1 MELSSL
7 DRLKG
12 KKNLLAFSAG
22 IDSTALFFLLVE
34 HNIDFDIAIVNYN
47 LRPQSKEELAYAHRL
62 AKKYNK
68 KIFYKEV
75 HLTPPSIEKKARTI
89 RYAFFEKII
98 THHGYDN
105 LITAHQLNDQLE
117 WFLMQLSKGAGVV
130 ELVGMDEVTQKEH
143 YTIVRPLLY
152 IAKKKLLAYLHQ
164 KKVRY
169 FVDESNSDERFFRNF
184 IRHRYSDPFIEKF
197 EKGVRKSFF
206 YLHED
211 KKLLQKKIRTIKQ
224 LLYTDNTQN
233 EYENLRLFSTMFKK
247 LGYLLTSSQKQEI
260 LRQREGVIGGKIA
273 FAITSTKLFVVPYY
287 TTPLDKRTK
296 ELYRKYKVPKVLRG
310 YIFAHNINLD
320 IFS

>member
-1 MELSSL
+1 M
-7 DRLKG
+7 G

-47 LRPQSKEELAYAHRL
+47 LRPQSKEEVTYAHHL
-62 AKKYNK
+62 AKKHNK

-75 HLTPPSIEKKARTI
+75 HLSPPSIEKKARAI
-89 RYAFFEKII
+89 RYAFFEEII
-98 THHGYDN
+98 AHHGYDN

-152 IAKKKLLAYLHQ
+152 VAKKKLLAYLHQ

-169 FVDESNSDERFFRNF
+169 FVDESNSDEKFFRNF
-184 IRHRYSDPFIEKF
+184 IRKHYSDPFLEQF
-197 EKGVRKSFF
+197 EEGVRKSLY

-211 KKLLQKKIRTIKQ
+211 KKLLWQNIYQREQ
-224 LLYTDNTQN
+224 LLYADTKPSD
-233 EYENLRLFSTMFKK
+233 YENMRLLSAMCKK
-247 LGYLLTSSQKQEI
+247 LGYLLTSAQKKEI
-260 LRQREGVIGGKIA
+260 LRQRQGVIAGKIA
-273 FAITSTKLFVVPYY
+273 FAITPTKLFVAPYR
-287 TTPLDKRTK
+287 TTTLDKQTK
-296 ELYRKYKVPKVLRG
+296 ELYRKYRVPKVLRG
-310 YIFAHNINLD
+310 YVFAHNINLD
-320 IFS
+320 IFL